1 MAVCVHASWCAFV
14 VHACVLLYANDTEL
28 QMCGC
33 MGIGH
38 VEVNAL

>member
-1 MAVCVHASWCAFV
+1 MCMRVGMHLWFMHVCYYV
-14 VHACVLLYANDTEL
+14 YANDTEL